1 MEVTERLVV
10 TRALL
15 ERAQRAPEQERA
27 WLLALAW
34 AELQEG
40 AAALAAALADAA
52 PADDRRAGPARER
65 SAPSHLVC

>member
-1 MEVTERLVV
+1 MGIEERLIV

-15 ERAQRAPEQERA
+15 ERAQRVSDGERA

-40 AAALAAALADAA
+40 AAAQASALADAA
-52 PADDRRAGPARER
+52 PANDRRAGPAARGR
-65 SAPSHLVC
+65 LVC